1 MNSLRILTLAA
12 TTVSLALLPCGCRRS
27 HSEGSSAVAEHSTN
41 YEREEGVSFKAGK
54 GLQVSTE
61 TSKFIGLR
69 TEDVG
74 EKQVVSTFR
83 FDTQV
88 YRTSGTALASGQV
101 NRSDAAALH
110 NGQQV
115 TLTTAGGDSFSGR
128 ITEVNSTLGT
138 NANRVEVIL
147 AIEDAKAPL
156 RSGAFLSATVPT
168 GSEKAVVA
176 VPKGAL
182 LRTAEGN
189 FVYTVSGDR
198 FVRTAV
204 KLGVANHELT
214 EITDGLYAGDQ
225 IVVQPVMTLWM
236 AELQSIRGGQ
246 ACADGH

>member
-1 MNSLRILTLAA
+1 MNTFRILTLVA
-12 TTVSLALLPCGCRRS
+12 TTVSLALLPCGCSRS
-27 HSEGSSAVAEHSTN
+27 HSEGSSAVAEHSTSN
-41 YEREEGVSFKAGK
+41 EREEGVTFKAGK
-54 GLQVSTE
+54 GLQVPPE

-83 FDTQV
+83 FDVQV
-88 YRTSGTALASGQV
+88 YRAAGKALASGQV
-101 NRSDAAALH
+101 KRSDAAALQI
-110 NGQQV
+110 GQQV
-115 TLTTAGGDSFSGR
+115 TVATTAGNSFVGR

-138 NANRVEVIL
+138 NANRVEIIL
-147 AIEDAKAPL
+147 SIEDANAQL
-156 RSGAFLSATVPT
+156 RPGAFLSATVPT
-168 GSEKAVVA
+168 GSEKTVVA
-176 VPKGAL
+176 VPKSAL

-198 FVRTAV
+198 FVRTPV
-204 KLGVANHELT
+204 KLGVVNHELT